1 MNLTGRQ
8 IKELMEHTPWTEKN
22 DLQVS
27 GMTVDIDT
35 SKPAGERIV
44 SIKTGDKPLEMD
56 KIYRVTA
63 DDFLSNGGAGYD
75 TLKKGTEREYGGLVV
90 DTVSDYVKSHKPFN
104 EEVNKEKRIN
114 YR

>member
-8 IKELMEHTPWTEKN
+8 IKEVLEHSPWTEKN
-22 DLQVS
+22 DLQLS

-35 SKPAGERIV
+35 SRPAGERVV

-63 DDFLSNGGAGYD
+63 DDFLANGGAGYN
-75 TLKKGTEREYGGLVV
+75 TMKKGTNPEYGDLVV
-90 DTVSDYVKSHKPFN
+90 DTVSDYIKSHKPFT
-104 EEVNKEKRIN
+104 KK
-114 YR
+114 